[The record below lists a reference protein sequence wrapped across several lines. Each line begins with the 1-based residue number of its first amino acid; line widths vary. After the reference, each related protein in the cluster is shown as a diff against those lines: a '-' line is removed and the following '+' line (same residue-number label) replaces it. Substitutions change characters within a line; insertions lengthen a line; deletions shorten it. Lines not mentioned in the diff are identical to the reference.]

1 MKSRQSY
8 LELIKSNP
16 YLIGKAYGY
25 DRLTE
30 LHNTWIKKF
39 MYSDKDYLLQAHRGS
54 FKTTCLIIAL
64 GLLMITRPNMTMAVF
79 RKTDDDVV
87 EVIKGVEKFLNSN
100 TVRTIVGALWGVN
113 LKIVST
119 QTQISTNLMTK
130 NRGVPQLRGMGCSG
144 SITGKHVDRL
154 FTDDIINVK
163 DRTSEAE
170 RKRIKSIY
178 QELRNIINRGGIIGN
193 TGTPWHKEDAF
204 MLMPKPEVYT
214 CYDTG
219 FISKEEL
226 KKIKASMTP
235 SLFAANYELK
245 HIADEN
251 ALFTNP
257 QYTDDESLIYD
268 GMCHIDAGYGGE
280 DYTAFTIMKKTDS
293 GFIAFGKMWSK
304 HVDDCLEEI
313 FLLREKYRA
322 GTICVE
328 HNGDKGY
335 LSKELY
341 KKAEEYYERGL
352 IQSKYVDVNG
362 YHEAMNKDV
371 KIKTYLY
378 THWNSIKWLENTDYE
393 YMTQILDY
401 TDDAAHDDSPD
412 SAASLLRRLI
422 NGGKVTAIKS
432 LWD

>member
-1 MKSRQSY
+1 LHCGKNQKKGRKFLKRLAKILQKGIKRKFMLPFVKNAGKNIGQSLKERAVCAENAKRKETQELATKNITFAKSIKKLYVVFVEKLLSKSTKSKNTVQKNAIQRQDVFNIEVEDINVY
-8 LELIKSNP
+8 YANKVLVHNCNLK
-16 YLIGKAYGY
+16 
-25 DRLTE
+25 DRL
-30 LHNTWIKKF
+30 
-39 MYSDKDYLLQAHRGS
+39 
-54 FKTTCLIIAL
+54 
-64 GLLMITRPNMTMAVF
+64 
-79 RKTDDDVV
+79 
-87 EVIKGVEKFLNSN
+87 
-100 TVRTIVGALWGVN
+100 
-113 LKIVST
+113 
-119 QTQISTNLMTK
+119 
-130 NRGVPQLRGMGCSG
+130 
-144 SITGKHVDRL
+144 
-154 FTDDIINVK
+154 
-163 DRTSEAE
+163 SEAE
-170 RKRIKSIY
+170 RKHTKLVY
-178 QELRNIINRGGIIGN
+178 QELQNLKNRGGIIGN

-219 FISKEEL
+219 LISKEEL

-341 KKAEEYYERGL
+341 KKAEEYHERGL

-393 YMTQILDY
+393 YMNQILDY